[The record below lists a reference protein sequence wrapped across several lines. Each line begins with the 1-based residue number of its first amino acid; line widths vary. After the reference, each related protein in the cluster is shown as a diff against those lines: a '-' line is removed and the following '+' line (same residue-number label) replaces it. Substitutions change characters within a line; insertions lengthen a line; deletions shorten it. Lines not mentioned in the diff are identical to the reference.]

1 MTPEE
6 QVRQWF
12 ISLLR
17 DTAGVPQHLMMSEA
31 SLRLGAKQWRAD
43 ILVYDRN
50 SSPLM
55 VVECK
60 RPEFAL
66 SKEVLEQAIRY
77 DSVLGVRCIVVTNG
91 TRTCVA
97 LRDSAGQN
105 SFGFVDRLPSYEELL
120 GL

>member
-1 MTPEE
+1 MVALTPEE

-31 SLRLGAKQWRAD
+31 SLRLAD

-60 RPEFAL
+60 RPELAL